1 MKNKDYGDVAK
12 KTADKVKG
20 IYNLITGRF
29 IFTNVN
35 DKDIN
40 GSEYVS
46 GVLIPILTGIVGGK
60 QLIFGN
66 PGNGKTTTAEL
77 VSSLLYGFP
86 LDAIISSAELHGHPE
101 ITAEDIF
108 GSLSLP
114 DLKNMNWSS
123 FAQFPYV
130 KIVDE
135 INRLSGKQQDML
147 LNLADRGVSK
157 YLNNTLITSKSTL
170 YATANYE
177 DSGNTELIPP
187 LRDRFDVSTE
197 MHQLGP
203 LERTLLVNNK
213 QDSSILEDKEIS
225 DEIKVILSENSPYE
239 NKLKKLEGTSER
251 FNENLKDKFD
261 KERGIKLDENL
272 KDKFDKLGIKLD
284 DIVISRDELNK
295 TRSYINDIP
304 FSEDANAYLAVIHS
318 ELAKPDGTERIPG
331 DRNIDQNEHYAKTEY
346 AFNKIYNDV
355 SNRFTQ
361 SLLNYSK
368 TYAWFE
374 GKEEVE
380 PVHMSV
386 VLPYVLAHRV
396 NFADSSRVG
405 QRRMSNLEAAKL
417 ISDGISERY
426 DVNPDVFRSAYDLF
440 TSNIRVDS
448 KEKDIDDVIKRL
460 DSLPVSD
467 HPFVLQLKRYLK
479 LYTQRN

>member
-114 DLKNMNWSS
+114 NLKNMNWSS

-187 LRDRFDVSTE
+187 LKDRFDVSTE

-203 LERTLLVNNK
+203 LERTLLVDNK
-213 QDSSILEDKEIS
+213 QDSSILEDKDIS
-225 DEIKVILSENSPYE
+225 DEIKAILSENSPYE
-239 NKLKKLEGTSER
+239 NNLKKLEGISER

-261 KERGIKLDENL
+261 KE
-272 KDKFDKLGIKLD
+272 LGIKLD
-284 DIVISRDELNK
+284 DIIVSRDELNK
-295 TRSYINDIP
+295 TRRYITEIP
-304 FSEDANAYLAVIHS
+304 FSEDANMYLAVIHS

-368 TYAWFE
+368 AYAWFG

-380 PVHMSV
+380 PVDMSV

-396 NFADSSRVG
+396 NFADSLRVG
-405 QRRMSNLEAAKL
+405 QRKMSNLEAAKL
-417 ISDGISERY
+417 ISDGISGRY
-426 DVNPDVFRSAYDLF
+426 DVNPDVFRSAYELF
-440 TSNIRVDS
+440 TSTIKIS
-448 KEKDIDDVIKRL
+448 AKEKNIDDVIKRL
-460 DSLPVSD
+460 DSLPISD
-467 HPFVLQLKRYLK
+467 HPFVLQLKQYLK